1 MRLMR
6 IVRWLYLVL
15 VLQLS
20 IGFATAQQDVPKPE
34 QQVQREQRDLPKNE
48 SKGSDRATDHPDQS
62 KAIGKG
68 AIELTP
74 SLVVSIFA
82 FFVSLFTLF
91 WNRRMGHEVTTQ
103 RLIHDQY
110 ELCRVLD
117 VLRVD
122 HPEVSHVL
130 ALPMESG
137 DKPWKNYE
145 LFKSYVRQLISG
157 NGPVKEAD
165 RVRVYLQEHA
175 TALHVY
181 DIYEQTLFQR
191 DLAKRAGDKSRF
203 EVLDTLAHYYESR
216 TLRNPRLRFH
226 WEKGA
231 SDMMEKSTQKRYDE
245 KVKQPYPDDVADDKS
260 PLDD

>member
-1 MRLMR
+1 MLLVR
-6 IVRWLYLVL
+6 IVRWLCLVL

-20 IGFATAQQDVPKPE
+20 IGFATAQQKVVKPE
-34 QQVQREQRDLPKNE
+34 QQVQRDQRDLPKNG
-48 SKGSDRATDHPDQS
+48 SKGSDGAPDHPDQS
-62 KAIGKG
+62 DAVGKG
-68 AIELTP
+68 AIKLGP
-74 SLVVSIFA
+74 SLVVSIIA
-82 FFVSLFTLF
+82 IIISLFTLF
-91 WNRRMGHEVTTQ
+91 WNRRMGHEATTQ
-103 RLIHDQY
+103 KLIHDQY

-130 ALPMESG
+130 ALPMQTGYE
-137 DKPWKNYE
+137 PWKNYQ

-203 EVLDTLAHYYESR
+203 KVLDTLAQYYEGR

-226 WEKGA
+226 WENGA
-231 SDMMEKSTQKRYDE
+231 SDMMEKSTQERYDQ
-245 KVKQPYPDDVADDKS
+245 KVRESLPWRFRGSQIPTG
-260 PLDD
+260 